1 MLHLD
6 FLAWSRR
13 VVSMDEHTDDLIPQL
28 CTRIG
33 MIMED
38 ASVTALPIVGKSP
51 TDRLAVIEELEGAA
65 KRIDALVAAVRA
77 LLG

>member
-1 MLHLD
+1 
-6 FLAWSRR
+6 
-13 VVSMDEHTDDLIPQL
+13 MDEQTDDLIAQL
-28 CTRIG
+28 CARIG

-38 ASVTALPIVGKSP
+38 ASVTALTIVGKSP

-65 KRIDALVAAVRA
+65 KRIDALVAAVSA